1 MFLRALRVCS
11 EEFLEDEINFIFDI
25 GKKHKYP
32 MDILGKAYNNA
43 LKTFNSHTAREPFNL
58 NNIFFS
64 FTIPRKFRKFGSCL
78 QNALQ
83 YKFDF
88 QEYFYIK
95 KFIN

>member
-43 LKTFNSHTAREPFNL
+43 LKTFNSHTAREPFNFTL
-58 NNIFFS
+58 YGPNSFFHRFS
-64 FTIPRKFRKFGSCL
+64 GHNLR
-78 QNALQ
+78 
-83 YKFDF
+83 
-88 QEYFYIK
+88 
-95 KFIN
+95 